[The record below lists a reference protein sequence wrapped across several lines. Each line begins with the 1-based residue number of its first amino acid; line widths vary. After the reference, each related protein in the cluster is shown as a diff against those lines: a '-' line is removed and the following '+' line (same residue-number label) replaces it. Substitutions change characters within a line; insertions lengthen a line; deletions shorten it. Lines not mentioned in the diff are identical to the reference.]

1 MLDSGFPLF
10 AWIGFFLAAYAVI
23 ANDSI
28 QTLGTYLRSNQHRP
42 WWHHWLFASSIL
54 VAALVYAQIFKNGDI
69 ADGKLVKLPFP
80 DEGIAWWHTLPP
92 LVLLGLT
99 RFKIPVSTTFLVLTV
114 FAMSG
119 GSKTA
124 GVMPKMLG
132 KSLLGYVVAFAIGFS
147 IYRFMARLSRGA
159 SSETPESKRK
169 VWTIFQ
175 ALTTGFLWWVW
186 LMQDFANIFV
196 FLPRTNTIDAA
207 GNPIV
212 TFDPLVL
219 AVAGFIMVVLQGRLF
234 KIGGGRIQDIVNS
247 KSNLDDVRAATIC
260 DLVYAGILLIFKEA
274 SNIPMSTTWVFL
286 GLLASREIAI
296 TLNAPDGDLP
306 RARKDALQDAGRAA
320 LGLVISVVLAISLPW
335 LATGRAPVF

>member
-1 MLDSGFPLF
+1 MLDSGFPVF

-54 VAALVYAQIFKNGDI
+54 VAALLYAQFFKNGDI

-80 DEGIAWWHTLPP
+80 EEGIQWWHTLPP

-132 KSLLGYVVAFAIGFS
+132 KSLLGYVVAFFVGF
-147 IYRFMARLSRGA
+147 IVYRFIADMLGRQKA
-159 SSETPESKRK
+159 KIDNKK
-169 VWTIFQ
+169 VWTWFQ
-175 ALTTGFLWWVW
+175 AITTGFLWWVW

-196 FLPRTNTIDAA
+196 FLPRTNTLDAA

-212 TFDPLVL
+212 IFDPLVL
-219 AVAGFIMVVLQGRLF
+219 AVAGFTMVVLQGRLF
-234 KIGGGRIQDIVNS
+234 KIGGGKIQDIVNS
-247 KSNLDDVRAATIC
+247 KSNLDDVQAATIC
-260 DLVYAGILLIFKEA
+260 DLVYAGILLIFKEM

-296 TLNAPDGDLP
+296 SLTTQGDTQ
-306 RARKDALQDAGRAA
+306 RARKDALQDATRAGI
-320 LGLVISVVLAISLPW
+320 GLLISVVLAVALPW